1 VQWSQIKTIFIIFF
15 LALNVY
21 LVIQYIEKQGQT
33 GANVLHREESTIEDQ
48 LAADNITYGKLP
60 DEDLEESFI
69 SVEQKTFTDDEIIEL
84 NKLKNQRT
92 TTVINKKLIISQY
105 DKPIAISKNQTG
117 DEIKELVEDTFIYS
131 DEYDFWNWNKDLNV
145 LIFFQKKQNRPI
157 YFNNNGITLLFL
169 DDNDE
174 TLFYVQTMLG
184 EAESRRERQSLIQ
197 PIEAIET
204 LYNNNEL
211 YPDDEITKV
220 EIGFHTRVPLDD
232 GIQVFVPTWKISVNE
247 DRRYFVN
254 AMEGFTFSS
263 NETAFVEE
271 AIETIIDRVEL
282 LEDDE
287 ILKENIISFLRG
299 KLDH

>member
-1 VQWSQIKTIFIIFF
+1 MQWSQIKTIFIIFF

-21 LVIQYIEKQGQT
+21 LIIQYIEKQGQT

-48 LAADNITYGKLP
+48 LATDNITYGKLP

-69 SVEQKTFTDDEIIEL
+69 SVEQKTFTDEEIVQL
-84 NKLKNQRT
+84 NQLKNQRT
-92 TTVINKKLIISQY
+92 TTIINKRLIISQY
-105 DKPIAISKNQTG
+105 DKPIAISQNQSTK
-117 DEIKELVEDTFIYS
+117 EIEELTKDTFIYP
-131 DEYDFWNWNKDLNV
+131 DEYSFWNWNKDLNV
-145 LIFFQKKQNRPI
+145 LIFFQNKQDRPV
-157 YFNNNGITLLFL
+157 YYNNNGIVLLFL

-184 EAESRRERQSLIQ
+184 DAESRRDRQSLIQ
-197 PIEAIET
+197 PMEAIET

-211 YPDDEITKV
+211 YPNDEISKV

-232 GIQVFVPTWKISVNE
+232 GIQVFVPTWKITVNDE
-247 DRRYFVN
+247 RRYFVN
-254 AMEGFTFSS
+254 AMEGFIFSS
-263 NETAFVEE
+263 NETAFIEE
-271 AIETIIDRVEL
+271 AIETIIDRVDL

-287 ILKENIISFLRG
+287 ILKENILSFLRG

>member
-1 VQWSQIKTIFIIFF
+1 MQWSQIKTIFIIFF
-15 LALNVY
+15 LALNIY
-21 LVIQYIEKQGQT
+21 LIIQYIEKQGQT
-33 GANVLHREESTIEDQ
+33 GANVIQREESTIEDQ

-60 DEDLEESFI
+60 EEDLEESFI
-69 SVEQKTFTDDEIIEL
+69 SVEQKTFTDEEIVDL
-84 NKLKNQRT
+84 GQLKNQRT
-92 TTVINKKLIISQY
+92 TTIINKKLIISQY
-105 DKPIAISKNQTG
+105 DKPIAISKNQTAE
-117 DEIKELVEDTFIYS
+117 EIKELVKDTFIYS
-131 DEYDFWNWNKDLNV
+131 DEYEFWNWNSDLNV
-145 LIFFQKKQNRPI
+145 LIFFQKKQGRPVF
-157 YFNNNGITLLFL
+157 FNNNGIILLFL

-184 EAESRRERQSLIQ
+184 EAESRRDRQSLIQ

-232 GIQVFVPTWKISVNE
+232 GIQVFVPTWKISVNNE
-247 DRRYFVN
+247 RRYFVN
-254 AMEGFTFSS
+254 AMEGFTFAS

-271 AIETIIDRVEL
+271 AIATIIDRVEL